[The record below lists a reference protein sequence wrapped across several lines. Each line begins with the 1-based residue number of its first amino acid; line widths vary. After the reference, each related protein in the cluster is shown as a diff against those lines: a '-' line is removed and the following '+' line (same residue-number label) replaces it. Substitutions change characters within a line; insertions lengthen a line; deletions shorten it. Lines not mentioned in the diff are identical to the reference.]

1 MFARIS
7 NVVLA
12 GFLFVGLGGALQA
25 NAAGPVTV
33 TVELLATEA
42 GLESPEDVVF
52 DAEGRLY
59 IGLADGRIMRF
70 QPDVTGLEVFAQI
83 EGVPRGMR
91 FDAAGNLVVCAP
103 DLLSI
108 TPGGSITVLVSG
120 EVDGVSLGFIN
131 SVGIADDGTMYFS
144 NSTAFP
150 DSLWVEVL
158 ERPAPRGHLLAYDPQ
173 TGSTRVLL
181 DSLWL
186 ANGVAVSPDGSFV
199 LVAETTGLRVT
210 RYWLTGAKEGESDV
224 FIDNLPGGPD
234 NISFNGKD
242 TFWVASPYGF
252 VFGLDLDGNLVH
264 HLILL
269 DPTGEPYG
277 YATGVVEHE
286 GMLYLGNIRDSTTF
300 PEGLGIGRLSLDI
313 LTAVESRTWGQIKSM
328 FK

>member
-7 NVVLA
+7 SIVLV
-12 GFLFVGLGGALQA
+12 GFLLVALGGVFQA
-25 NAAGPVTV
+25 HAAETV

-59 IGLADGRIMRF
+59 TGLADGRIMRF
-70 QPDVTGLEVFAQI
+70 QPDVTEPEVFVQI

-103 DLLSI
+103 DRFLSI

-131 SVGIADDGTMYFS
+131 SVSIAADGTMYFS

-173 TGSTRVLL
+173 TGTTRVLL
-181 DSLWL
+181 DGLWF

-210 RYWLTGAKEGESDV
+210 RYWLTGAKQGESDI
-224 FIDNLPGGPD
+224 FIDNLPGMPD

-242 TFWVASPYGF
+242 TFWIASPHGF

-269 DPTGEPYG
+269 DPIGEPYG

-313 LTAVESRTWGQIKSM
+313 TAVESRTWGQVKSM
-328 FK
+328 FR